1 VPDVLSGAPMD
12 HKPGFYGRLAARVMD
27 HPRATIA
34 IVLTLLAL
42 SGVSSALWLR
52 INPDLLQLLP
62 KENSVVKAIKDLEKE
77 EGGVNLLTISVEG
90 EDPAQVDA
98 FAKLLTARLA
108 ALPEVDYALY
118 DIDPDLA
125 WNIGLHELPPE
136 DLGIIRDR
144 LRAAI
149 ALGPAAANPFLASRL
164 LDLGPLT
171 EKLKSPGQS
180 AALASS
186 KGVSRILV
194 RPKGSGTDVAFAKTF
209 MADVYKVLGEVDPK
223 RYGARVAWIGG
234 PYRHNVEDFE
244 SINHDL
250 TWTTWV
256 SVVLTFLIIAIAYRD
271 PRAILLILIPPLI
284 GNGLAF
290 GYAVLVVGTLTTF
303 TSFFTAILVGL
314 GVEFSVHLYSRYREE
329 RLKTDDLREAV
340 IRTWDVLGPP
350 SFTAALTAAGAFC
363 SLWAAGFEGFRQM
376 GTLLAGGNLLC
387 FASVIVTLPLF
398 IMWREKRPHAV
409 PLRDIKLKI
418 RERPPTYRLA
428 PLALLILVMFTGL
441 MAFQIPNI
449 PFQYDMSELRTRGLA
464 FNDLDEEQRELAQE
478 SYSPIV
484 VSYDDADTLY
494 ADFQKI
500 SADMASGA
508 LPEIGRAISV
518 FSVLPRDQDKQVAAL
533 REIADLSRDP
543 NVQYLPPQVQENLRK
558 IASADLRPLVADDLP
573 YALRHVIGAAG
584 TTHRMLL
591 IPTGN
596 MWDLRQMVKLHR
608 VLERELP
615 DRKYAGGYLAQ
626 SILFRVIK
634 RDGPRVA
641 LTALVFVFIV
651 TLIDLRSLRTAL
663 GAVGALLA
671 GMIWA
676 GGVMAIFQIKLSM
689 LNFVAIPMLL
699 GIAID
704 VVIHLLHRLHEEGP
718 GRVLY
723 TLATTGWASAV
734 ATSTSIASF
743 GALLVASNQGIR
755 SLGVLVVTG
764 LIVVT
769 TAAFVLVP
777 LGWMT
782 TWKIQ
787 GQLPSRELEQTD

>member
-1 VPDVLSGAPMD
+1 VRDVLNGAPMD
-12 HKPGFYGRLAARVMD
+12 HTPGFYGRLAARVID
-27 HPRATIA
+27 HPRVTIA
-34 IVLTLLAL
+34 LVLVLLAA
-42 SGVSSALWLR
+42 SAVSSALWLR

-62 KENSVVKAIKDLEKE
+62 PENSVVKAIKDLERE
-77 EGGVNLLTISVEG
+77 EGGVNLLTIAVTG
-90 EDPAQVDA
+90 EEPTQVDA

-108 ALPEVDYALY
+108 ALPEVEYALY
-118 DIDPDLA
+118 DVDAELA
-125 WNIGLHELPPE
+125 WNIGLHELPPA

-144 LRAAI
+144 LKAAI

-171 EKLKSPGQS
+171 ERLKSPGQS
-180 AALASS
+180 PALASS

-194 RPKGSGTDVAFAKTF
+194 RPTGSATDTTFAKAFMTDV
-209 MADVYKVLGEVDPK
+209 YEVLSDVDPNS
-223 RYGARVAWIGG
+223 YGARVAWIGG
-234 PYRHNVEDFE
+234 PYRHNVEDLE

-250 TWTTWV
+250 AWTTWM
-256 SVVLTFLIIAIAYRD
+256 SVLLTFLILSIAYRD
-271 PRAILLILIPPLI
+271 PRAILLILVPPLV

-290 GYAVLVVGTLTTF
+290 GWAVLAVGTLTTF

-340 IRTWDVLGPP
+340 IRTWDLVGPP
-350 SFTAALTAAGAFC
+350 SATAAFTAAGAFC

-387 FASVIVTLPLF
+387 FASVLVVLPLF
-398 IMWREKRPHAV
+398 IVWREKRPHAV

-428 PLALLILVMFTGL
+428 PLALLILVGFTGL
-441 MAFQIPNI
+441 MAFQLPNI
-449 PFQYDMSELRTRGLA
+449 PFQYDLSELRTRGLA
-464 FNDLDEEQRELAQE
+464 FKDLDEEQRELAQE
-478 SYSPIV
+478 SYSPVV
-484 VSYDDADTLY
+484 VSYDDEDSLYEDFVRLGADV
-494 ADFQKI
+494 K
-500 SADMASGA
+500 SGA
-508 LPEIGRAISV
+508 LPEIGRVISV
-518 FSVLPRDQDKQVAAL
+518 YTVLPKDQDRQVEVL
-533 REIADLSRDP
+533 REIAALSRDP
-543 NVQYLPPQVQENLRK
+543 NVQYLPPQVQENLRL
-558 IASADLRPLVADDLP
+558 IAAADLRPLVADDLP
-573 YALRHVIGAAG
+573 YALRHVIGAADDK
-584 TTHRMLL
+584 HRMLL
-591 IPTGN
+591 FPTGN
-596 MWDLRQMVKLHR
+596 MWDLRQTVKLHKA
-608 VLERELP
+608 LERVLP

-626 SILFRVIK
+626 SVLFRVIK

-641 LTALVFVFIV
+641 FAALGFVFVV
-651 TLIDLRSLRTAL
+651 TLIDLRSLRTAV
-663 GAVGALLA
+663 GAVSALLA

-676 GGVMAIFQIKLSM
+676 GAAMAIFHIKLSM

-723 TLATTGWASAV
+723 ALATTGWASAV
-734 ATSTSIASF
+734 ATSTSIVSF
-743 GALLVASNQGIR
+743 GALFVASNEGIR

-764 LIVVT
+764 LVVVT

-787 GQLPSRELEQTD
+787 GQLPERHVEQTD